1 MINMVK
7 EYRKE
12 KNITQ
17 EDLAAMVGISRK
29 YLSMIERNRT
39 TPSIDIVVRLANG
52 LSVNVE
58 RLFYSIPAVEE
69 EKLPDTIKF
78 IDLFCGIGGF
88 RYASKQAFEKL
99 SIEGECMFS
108 SDIDKFA
115 QESYEA
121 NFHEKELQKLHQI
134 AKERQYDVL
143 TLVLRGDADVLYE
156 RYMHRIHAENR
167 HPVHLSTTLDVREN
181 FMKIAEFIRKETIL
195 GETLTV
201 EATDFA
207 YQSDPV
213 ILHRI
218 DDFMKK

>member
-1 MINMVK
+1 M
-7 EYRKE
+7 
-12 KNITQ
+12 
-17 EDLAAMVGISRK
+17 
-29 YLSMIERNRT
+29 
-39 TPSIDIVVRLANG
+39 
-52 LSVNVE
+52 
-58 RLFYSIPAVEE
+58 
-69 EKLPDTIKF
+69 
-78 IDLFCGIGGF
+78 
-88 RYASKQAFEKL
+88 
-99 SIEGECMFS
+99 
-108 SDIDKFA
+108 
-115 QESYEA
+115 
-121 NFHEKELQKLHQI
+121 
-134 AKERQYDVL
+134 L

>member
-78 IDLFCGIGGF
+78 IDLFCGYWGISLCF
-88 RYASKQAFEKL
+88 
-99 SIEGECMFS
+99 
-108 SDIDKFA
+108 
-115 QESYEA
+115 
-121 NFHEKELQKLHQI
+121 
-134 AKERQYDVL
+134 
-143 TLVLRGDADVLYE
+143 
-156 RYMHRIHAENR
+156 
-167 HPVHLSTTLDVREN
+167 
-181 FMKIAEFIRKETIL
+181 
-195 GETLTV
+195 
-201 EATDFA
+201 
-207 YQSDPV
+207 
-213 ILHRI
+213 
-218 DDFMKK
+218 